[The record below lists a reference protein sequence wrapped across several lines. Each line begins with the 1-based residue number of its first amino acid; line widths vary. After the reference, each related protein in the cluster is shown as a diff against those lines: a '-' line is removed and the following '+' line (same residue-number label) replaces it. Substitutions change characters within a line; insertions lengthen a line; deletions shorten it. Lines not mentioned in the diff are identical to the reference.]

1 MAIYIGA
8 FFAVFY
14 KQILFARLPDSAVHT
29 YIPSN
34 WETGAVIGV
43 NFALVLFEWV
53 TIRKYTDSLLAATGG
68 PQKVTAAHY

>member
-1 MAIYIGA
+1 M
-8 FFAVFY
+8 
-14 KQILFARLPDSAVHT
+14 HT

-34 WETGAVIGV
+34 WEVGVVIGV

-53 TIRKYTDSLLAATGG
+53 TIRQYTDSLLAATGV